1 MYGKIYMVNEEE
13 ELRKMIVSGINTVA
27 ITDDAE
33 SFKFTPVL
41 VASILLPPYESVEA
55 DSMGNVEQAHN
66 MYVGWLS
73 QPSCMKCLVTIVTAL
88 SLGKD
93 IGLYI
98 PFNESKVFSFGR
110 TLIGFMNQAFGIQIA
125 DGCGYGFPLESSVNM
140 SPEAEAGRL
149 NAMFVYEA
157 IDFFQFARLYPD
169 GILPSDFVSNKIA
182 NLYGGNFSSLD
193 INGLRTFAMN
203 YIARVKQ
210 GAKENRFVPI
220 MRV

>member
-73 QPSCMKCLVTIVTAL
+73 QPSCMKCLVTIVAAL

-93 IGLYI
+93 IGLVMA
-98 PFNESKVFSFGR
+98 KGVLFGV
-110 TLIGFMNQAFGIQIA
+110 I
-125 DGCGYGFPLESSVNM
+125 SV
-140 SPEAEAGRL
+140 
-149 NAMFVYEA
+149 VT
-157 IDFFQFARLYPD
+157 
-169 GILPSDFVSNKIA
+169 ILP
-182 NLYGGNFSSLD
+182 
-193 INGLRTFAMN
+193 AMLL
-203 YIARVKQ
+203 IFDKAMWAFDKCGQ
-210 GAKENRFVPI
+210 F
-220 MRV
+220 